1 MATLHRWNLECS
13 RENCTGGLREWA
25 DVGGRRLH
33 CAPLEALQE
42 VPPPSGGPFLGPQVG
57 PGASDPSPGAGVP
70 SNQVPKLPKDVAADL
85 HHVLMAGGR
94 LERLRAGTAVSIS
107 ILAQERSACARRST
121 EPLTPINCRSLVT
134 AVGGFT
140 AGETETWSS

>member
-33 CAPLEALQE
+33 CPLLEAPQE
-42 VPPPSGGPFLGPQVG
+42 VPPPSGGPFLG
-57 PGASDPSPGAGVP
+57 PSPGAGVP

-107 ILAQERSACARRST
+107 ILTQERSACARRST
-121 EPLTPINCRSLVT
+121 EPLTPSNYRSLVT